1 MKDDKPSTEV
11 LIAPQLAVQRYL
23 DELLQDATV
32 HVDAIPD
39 ADDVQVSED
48 QASDEKN
55 SEKQQEA
62 LELQGKTDAEIKH
75 DQQDE
80 RVLHEIENEE
90 DAFAAFE
97 FAVAA
102 LENETEVD
110 ETDFVEKSEPVLE
123 KALVEDEHLGQSEL
137 TEVNEENTE
146 LNSVIEQKTESETK
160 LDETV
165 QETQVESEPAK
176 EQEEIASVETEFV
189 SDKTK
194 PLPWAESRFE
204 CLLFNVGGLKMAVPL
219 VELGGIQKADY
230 EKVTKIFGQ
239 PNWFIGV
246 SSVNDLRIRTVDTAQ
261 WVMPNH
267 YKGELHDSFKFIIQL
282 DRSNWGLACE
292 DVAEAISLEPSEV
305 KWRSDRSKRPWLA
318 GTVID
323 HMCAILDVQGFI
335 ELLDDPKN
343 GFKAH
348 LK

>member
-32 HVDAIPD
+32 HVEAIPD
-39 ADDVQVSED
+39 ADSVQANEE
-48 QASDEKN
+48 QANEESNTE
-55 SEKQQEA
+55 
-62 LELQGKTDAEIKH
+62 ELQETLEAQSKTDTKIKH

-80 RVLHEIENEE
+80 RVAHEIENEE

-102 LENETEVD
+102 LENETELV
-110 ETDFVEKSEPVLE
+110 ETEPVEETEPVLDKE
-123 KALVEDEHLGQSEL
+123 RVVDNDLAQIDVAV
-137 TEVNEENTE
+137 VNEENTE
-146 LNSVIEQKTESETK
+146 LSSVVEQKTESETK
-160 LDETV
+160 LDKTV
-165 QETQVESEPAK
+165 QETQVEPETEM
-176 EQEEIASVETEFV
+176 EQEEAVSPEPELV

>member
-1 MKDDKPSTEV
+1 MKEDKPSTEV

-23 DELLQDATV
+23 DELLQDATL
-32 HVDAIPD
+32 HVDQVPENFVEV
-39 ADDVQVSED
+39 ADETQVENVSLVGDEIDVTESLTS
-48 QASDEKN
+48 AEKH
-55 SEKQQEA
+55 Q
-62 LELQGKTDAEIKH
+62 
-75 DQQDE
+75 QQDDL
-80 RVLHEIENEE
+80 VAQEIESEA
-90 DAFAAFE
+90 DIFAAFE

-102 LENETEVD
+102 LENE
-110 ETDFVEKSEPVLE
+110 SEPKTESLNTLEEQEQVLE
-123 KALVEDEHLGQSEL
+123 KVAEPADLISLPEPVED
-137 TEVNEENTE
+137 
-146 LNSVIEQKTESETK
+146 IPA
-160 LDETV
+160 
-165 QETQVESEPAK
+165 ETQTAQIVDEPVVEEKVKLEDSEGVELAP
-176 EQEEIASVETEFV
+176 EIEPEATFK

-246 SSVNDLRIRTVDTAQ
+246 SSVNDLRIRTVDTAR

-318 GTVID
+318 GTVIN

-335 ELLDDPKN
+335 ELLDDPIN